1 MPRATVNFS
10 VSATDGMDTVKVT
23 GDDRIVFVDRYEYL
37 SIELEGIITEFTL
50 HENYPNP
57 FNGHT
62 NFVFQLQHDS
72 SVDLSIFDLK
82 GNLIKKIINDFK
94 QSGNHKINWNATN
107 QYGQKI
113 SSGVYLYRLS
123 IDGKSNTSKLIFL
136 K

>member
-1 MPRATVNFS
+1 VKNNQIGGLMLWALSYDIV
-10 VSATDGMDTVKVT
+10 DGKQELINSLKTN
-23 GDDRIVFVDRYEYL
+23 YL
-37 SIELEGIITEFTL
+37 SLDFKPPESYSLGL
-50 HENYPNP
+50 RNYPNP

-72 SVDLSIFDLK
+72 GVDLSIFDLK

-113 SSGVYLYRLS
+113 SSGVYLFRLS

>member
-1 MPRATVNFS
+1 VKNNQIGGLMLWALSYDIV
-10 VSATDGMDTVKVT
+10 DGKQELINSLKTN
-23 GDDRIVFVDRYEYL
+23 YL
-37 SIELEGIITEFTL
+37 SLDFKPPESYSLGL
-50 HENYPNP
+50 RNYPNP

-82 GNLIKKIINDFK
+82 GHLIKKIINDFK
-94 QSGNHKINWNATN
+94 HSGNHKINWNATN